1 MRERWR
7 ETAAQCSSGWE
18 NIAGVALSATLL
30 AVLLTASM
38 KFLRDKPPALD
49 DEPHTARGVSNL
61 KELAALSGRNAW
73 RCSGIMF
80 QGCLSLPRSF
90 WFFSGSRSPR
100 TDKPTWAR

>member
-38 KFLRDKPPALD
+38 KFLRDRRRRLTMNHILRA
-49 DEPHTARGVSNL
+49 AYL

-90 WFFSGSRSPR
+90 WFFLGSRSPR